1 LETQRFFRSR
11 PDVVLALLVEREP
24 GHLKAFCYHY
34 FRKIMLTQ
42 GAIMNQVRTLPLVM
56 QSMYSELVEQAL
68 VDRNFGESDPGVT
81 PVRKTVKGHIYWYL
95 QQKLRDSETGRQRQE
110 YFGPDNA
117 ETRKSIEAMFQRR
130 KSAQDR
136 KLLVSALKG
145 GGAASPHPVMGE
157 VLKQLS
163 KDGFF
168 DSGGLVV
175 GTVAYQTYEAALGVK
190 FTGAWAMTQ
199 DVDVAKERVKSV
211 EVVTQQQSEPFL
223 DRLRRIDPSFREVPS
238 LRHGPTGSY
247 VNGEKVRV
255 DVLTPAGGKNRTGS
269 QYLIEI
275 QSHAQRLEYLDYLLK
290 EPVKAV
296 VLYDTGILVNV
307 PQPQRYAVHKLIVSQ
322 SRDSANFHK
331 VAKDVHQAQNVVA
344 ALLSRDRGGLQAA
357 FEAACAK
364 GSNWT
369 KKLRRAVQS
378 LDAKL
383 REDVLT
389 LVPVLQEQ

>member
-1 LETQRFFRSR
+1 M
-11 PDVVLALLVEREP
+11 
-24 GHLKAFCYHY
+24 
-34 FRKIMLTQ
+34 ITQ
-42 GAIMNQVRTLPLVM
+42 GTLMNQVRTLPLVM

-68 VDRNFGESDPGVT
+68 VDRSFGESDPGVT

-95 QQKLRDSETGRQRQE
+95 QQKLRDSQTGRQRQE

-136 KLLVSALKG
+136 KLLVSALKKG
-145 GGAASPHPVMGE
+145 GRASPHPVMGE

-163 KDGFF
+163 QDGFF

-199 DVDVAKERVKSV
+199 DVDV
-211 EVVTQQQSEPFL
+211 
-223 DRLRRIDPSFREVPS
+223 
-238 LRHGPTGSY
+238 
-247 VNGEKVRV
+247 
-255 DVLTPAGGKNRTGS
+255 LTPARGKNRTGT

-275 QSHAQRLEYLDYLLK
+275 QSHAQRLEHLDYLLK
-290 EPVKAV
+290 EPIKAV

-344 ALLSRDRGGLQAA
+344 ALLIRDRGGLQGA

-364 GSNWT
+364 GSGWT

-378 LDAKL
+378 LDAEL
-383 REDVLT
+383 REDVLK
-389 LVPVLQEQ
+389 LVPLLQEQ